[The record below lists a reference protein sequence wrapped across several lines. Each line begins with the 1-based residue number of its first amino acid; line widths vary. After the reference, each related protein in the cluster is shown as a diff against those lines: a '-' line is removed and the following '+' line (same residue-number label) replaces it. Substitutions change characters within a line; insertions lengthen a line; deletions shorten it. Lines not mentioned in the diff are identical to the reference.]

1 MKALKI
7 AAVAVG
13 VVIVAVIGLAF
24 AGIPAGFL
32 IGQFQSQIEDKTG
45 YQLKI
50 FGSSTLR
57 ILPVASLTVN
67 GLSFMDMRSGGPQ
80 TGFTAESVRVEASLK
95 NLFADRPQINEIVV
109 TKPEFRAPLHRQRTA
124 GAPAGAPAGAKKSP
138 PAVTIDHFAIHDGTL
153 LFVDPRNQVKNKL
166 ERIELIGSLAA
177 TQAVDVLATAR
188 SGEQELRLKIGGK
201 VPAGSPEGQ
210 SIPISFAFEAPGL
223 LRTPLTGTFDVKPVG
238 KLIQFNNV
246 NGTLGVNR
254 FSGWAS
260 VDATSKPLV
269 KVDLDFQSVDL
280 GAAHTPGAGSGGPA
294 NIDQSWSTA
303 PIDLDGLNYL
313 DAEVHVSATA
323 LNVDTFHVAPI
334 ALDATIQDGIVRAA
348 LPQVGLY
355 SGAASAGIAIDVTRP
370 DHGYA
375 LRLNLAGVR
384 ALPLLTDIANFTA
397 LDGIMQSQ
405 IDLRAHGA
413 NQRTIMSSLE
423 GTMDLLFQNGEIR
436 SLNIAQM
443 IRNVAATILTGW
455 QSASSEKT
463 DFAQF
468 SGLFRFD
475 KGQATTDNLQLVGP
489 LVRVTGAGTADV
501 GAKTLNFR
509 LEPKLVA
516 SLQGQGSTGNPIGL
530 GVPVMVQGTWGA
542 PKIYPELAGILD
554 NPDAAFTK
562 LKELGL
568 GLFGGGAG
576 AQSGTQPG
584 QPGAQPGG
592 QTGTQPGT
600 SPLLQGLGE
609 MMKSFGNPPA
619 ANPAPAPRR

>member
-124 GAPAGAPAGAKKSP
+124 GAPAGAPAGAKKSL

-334 ALDATIQDGIVRAA
+334 ALDAT
-348 LPQVGLY
+348 
-355 SGAASAGIAIDVTRP
+355 
-370 DHGYA
+370 
-375 LRLNLAGVR
+375 
-384 ALPLLTDIANFTA
+384 
-397 LDGIMQSQ
+397 